1 MKRNILGAL
10 MTLIVAITIASP
22 AVHAQS
28 QKMLTADVPFA
39 FVIDSKQMPAG
50 AYEVAKVGDRA
61 TLVESAD
68 HRNQV
73 LAIYQ
78 YADSN
83 KSFETKLVFDKIGD
97 HYFLRQIWSSNS
109 GQGYQVP
116 SSKLEKE
123 VLSATRSN
131 DGGGIE
137 TVIVALR

>member
-1 MKRNILGAL
+1 MKRNVLGAL
-10 MTLIVAITIASP
+10 MTLIVAITIATP

-39 FVIDSKQMPAG
+39 FAIESKQMPAG
-50 AYEVAKVGDRA
+50 AYEVSKVGDRA
-61 TLVESAD
+61 TLIETAD
-68 HRNQV
+68 RHNQY
-73 LAIYQ
+73 LGIYQ
-78 YADSN
+78 YAEST
-83 KSFETKLVFDKIGD
+83 KSSETKLVFDKIGD

-116 SSKLEKE
+116 ASKLEKE

-131 DGGGIE
+131 DSGGIE